1 MMPQDALAGL
11 AIFAVLLLVLLLATL
26 IACRD
31 DDGPEL
37 RLRPHGES
45 EAWRAV
51 YAAMMA
57 EMEARRAGAPAPA
70 PTTATTLPY
79 FPYAHGEASS
89 ETSTQTLV
97 CAICLEQLRHGELCS
112 EVPACR
118 HLFHRDCL
126 GAWIK
131 SSNSCPMCR
140 VEVTPGSNLVRAPLA
155 ARDTTGIPA
164 HSLGERPAGE
174 IATGIISG
182 PFGSP
187 RGRDFPAQS
196 AGKPQGKE
204 PDLSRSGNFPL
215 PIRRCLSRAKAA
227 TKSGRRRASSSGET
241 RHRRTLPP
249 ARRKRGGDAAA
260 RRKHGR
266 TASAEDRGRSKA
278 ARRTDGG
285 GVEAQIQGSKGFGLF
300 LDLLS

>member
-174 IATGIISG
+174 IATAHEAGISR
-182 PFGSP
+182 PNP
-187 RGRDFPAQS
+187 RGNPRERNPTSRGQEIF
-196 AGKPQGKE
+196 
-204 PDLSRSGNFPL
+204 LSRSAAVSL
-215 PIRRCLSRAKAA
+215 AQKRRPRAGAA
-227 TKSGRRRASSSGET
+227 VPP
-241 RHRRTLPP
+241 PP
-249 ARRKRGGDAAA
+249 ARRATAGLFLRREGHRSAAVTRRRAGSTGAQHRRRTGGDP
-260 RRKHGR
+260 RRR
-266 TASAEDRGRSKA
+266 DAPTEEALRRRSKA
-278 ARRTDGG
+278 A
-285 GVEAQIQGSKGFGLF
+285 K
-300 LDLLS
+300 DLLS